1 MLLELS
7 VKLSRIGIQ
16 GIRQGTSEPRLVVA
30 KKHQRNR
37 VTDALQSLDELRQI
51 LI

>member
-7 VKLSRIGIQ
+7 VKLILVGIQ
-16 GIRQGTSEPRLVVA
+16 GISQGTSEPRLVVA

-37 VTDALQSLDELRQI
+37 VIDAFQSLDELRQI